1 MWMEAIR
8 YAFKEEAE
16 PKLCLARHGG
26 SKLGCEKAS
35 NAQQSGVGNGSCCTT
50 KGQEPSGGELGTH
63 KWRKMGKS
71 DWLKL

>member
-8 YAFKEEAE
+8 YAFKEAE

-35 NAQQSGVGNGSCCTT
+35 NAQQSEVGNGSCCTT
-50 KGQEPSGGELGTH
+50 KGQEPSGGEFWVPINGG
-63 KWRKMGKS
+63 KWVKE
-71 DWLKL
+71 